1 MQTLCGRLPNSKKK
15 SVPCMV
21 LSIAWHLPTRKTWG
35 NLLSSAPATVFAQA
49 LDISAYSLIPV
60 AREARKIMV
69 EGGGII
75 SLTYHGSVKVVQNY
89 NLMGVAKAA
98 LESITRYLA
107 SELGPERIRVNAI
120 SAGPVKTASA
130 QGVKDF
136 SQILKTIED
145 KSPLR
150 RNIDGVDVGKVGL
163 FYLSELS
170 SGITGE
176 ITYVDS
182 GYNIMGL

>member
-1 MQTLCGRLPNSKKK
+1 
-15 SVPCMV
+15 
-21 LSIAWHLPTRKTWG
+21 
-35 NLLSSAPATVFAQA
+35 
-49 LDISAYSLIPV
+49 
-60 AREARKIMV
+60 
-69 EGGGII
+69 
-75 SLTYHGSVKVVQNY
+75 
-89 NLMGVAKAA
+89 
-98 LESITRYLA
+98 
-107 SELGPERIRVNAI
+107 
-120 SAGPVKTASA
+120 
-130 QGVKDF
+130 VKDF